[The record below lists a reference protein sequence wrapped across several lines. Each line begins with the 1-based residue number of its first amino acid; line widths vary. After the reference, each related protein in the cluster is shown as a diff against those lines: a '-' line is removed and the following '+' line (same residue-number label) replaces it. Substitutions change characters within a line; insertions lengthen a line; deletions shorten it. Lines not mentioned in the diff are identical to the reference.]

1 MPYSIAIID
10 AFTDSAFHGNQA
22 AVCLLTD
29 TTKSDQWMQSLAA
42 EMNLS
47 ETTFLLKRSDGWGLR
62 WFTPTIEVNLCGHA
76 TLAAAHALW
85 MLHGETDATLT
96 FHTLSGELTAAQTSS
111 GIQLDFPSTQ
121 VTPSSQ
127 AGHRKHLLQALQLL
141 DDQLSGDQIFD
152 AGEDLLVMLNSTE
165 ELETLQPQTEL
176 LKQIPCRGL
185 IVTAAGG
192 RNGVD
197 FTSRFFAPNAG
208 IAEDPVTGSAH
219 CALSVFWSERLGK
232 KSMRGYQASKRGG
245 YVQVELKEERTLLTG
260 QAVTVLAGTL
270 SADI

>member
-22 AVCLLTD
+22 AICLLTD
-29 TTKSDQWMQSLAA
+29 TTKSDQWMQALAA

-47 ETTFLLKRSDGWGLR
+47 ETAFLLKQGDGWGLR

-85 MLHGETDATLT
+85 ALHGETDTTIT
-96 FHTLSGELTAAQTSS
+96 FHTLSGELTAVQTSS
-111 GIQLDFPSTQ
+111 GIQLDFPSTPIQ
-121 VTPSSQ
+121 PSSQ
-127 AGHRKHLLQALQLL
+127 VTHRQHLLQALQSSEE
-141 DDQLSGDQIFD
+141 QLSADQIFD
-152 AGEDLLVMLNSTE
+152 AGEDLLVMFNSAK
-165 ELETLQPQTEL
+165 ELEALQPQTDL
-176 LKQIPCRGL
+176 LKEIPCRGL

-192 RNGVD
+192 RNEVD

-219 CALSVFWSERLGK
+219 CALSVFWAERLGK
-232 KSMRGYQASKRGG
+232 KLMRGYQASKRGG
-245 YVQVELKEERTLLTG
+245 YVQVELKNERTLLTG